1 MATQSNGTDDRNRH
15 IEGDLEAAAE
25 DECENQRSEANGE
38 LQAVVVEPPRPQ
50 QQEPQN
56 PLLRI
61 LENDHPMIRED
72 QPSMFTCGLVTS
84 VNLLKSFVLIY
95 WFTTLLSFVLEG
107 NDSKVVLLI
116 IPFFV
121 IFVTMIGICNENW
134 VLLFPFLFVSAV
146 GGAFHVFRLVTVLTR
161 LPLTGLDKTHTAF
174 EHIGVSKDSE
184 PGHVIALIS
193 GCKVLYFFAV
203 VITILEVQLQFWNNL
218 RLRGLRA
225 QRVAIQQELLNQ
237 QVANVIHVIAPQTP
251 EYQPAR
257 PVDHPP
263 SYTTVVGNGYRISAR
278 RTSQSTTDSLVET
291 APPSYSHIFVRR
303 ELKSDTSAE

>member
-1 MATQSNGTDDRNRH
+1 MNGSVNERRSLFAGTDDRNRH

-134 VLLFPFLFVSAV
+134 VLLFPFL
-146 GGAFHVFRLVTVLTR
+146 
-161 LPLTGLDKTHTAF
+161 
-174 EHIGVSKDSE
+174 
-184 PGHVIALIS
+184 IALIS